1 MTGTNK
7 EITLEDIKDG
17 LNQIYDRLS
26 EIELILNDPMHG
38 LAMPEGMTMQAGTVL
53 NFNYD
58 ETIIGITPE
67 LNPNTIDIAN
77 PGVKND

>member
-1 MTGTNK
+1 
-7 EITLEDIKDG
+7 
-17 LNQIYDRLS
+17 
-26 EIELILNDPMHG
+26 
-38 LAMPEGMTMQAGTVL
+38 MPEGMTMQAGTVL

-67 LNPNTIDIAN
+67 LNSNTIDIAN